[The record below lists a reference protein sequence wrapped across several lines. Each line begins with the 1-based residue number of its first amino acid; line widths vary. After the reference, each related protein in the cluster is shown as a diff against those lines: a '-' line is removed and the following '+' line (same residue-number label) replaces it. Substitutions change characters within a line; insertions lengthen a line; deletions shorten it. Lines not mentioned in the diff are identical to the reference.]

1 MTVIGVVGAGSCDE
15 KIDRLAHRVGELI
28 AKRGAAMV
36 CGGLGG
42 VMEAASRGAAENGG
56 VTIGVLPG
64 GGREDANPYI
74 NLPLVTD
81 MGHARNVI
89 IAHTAQAL
97 IAISGG
103 YGSLSEIS
111 IGLKLGKP
119 VISLASWGQ
128 IEGVILVETPE
139 EAVEAAFEQ
148 IG

>member
-119 VISLASWGQ
+119 VI
-128 IEGVILVETPE
+128 
-139 EAVEAAFEQ
+139 
-148 IG
+148 

>member
-1 MTVIGVVGAGSCDE
+1 MTVIGVIGAGSCDE
-15 KIDRLAHRVGELI
+15 KTARLAQRVGGLI
-28 AKRGAAMV
+28 AERGAVLV

-42 VMEAASRGAAENGG
+42 VMEAASQGAAENGG

-64 GGREDANPYI
+64 GDREEANPYI
-74 NLPLVTD
+74 KIPLVTD

-128 IEGVILVETPE
+128 IEGVIKVETPE
-139 EAVEAAFEQ
+139 EAVEAAFDAVS
-148 IG
+148 